1 MANEVAIDKRRF
13 TMLLHIETIK
23 KAQARFGRTGDISFR
38 EAIVRALEEITRDVQ
53 LTPKQVREIAEEV
66 EANYKAREAAREANR
81 IKKGTK

>member
-23 KAQARFGRTGDISFR
+23 KAEAQFGRKGDISFR
-38 EAIVRALEEITRDVQ
+38 ESIVRALEEITRDVQ
-53 LTPKQVREIAEEV
+53 LTPKQAKEVAEEI

-81 IKKGTK
+81 IKKGAK